1 MEHQQSQATGIL
13 KLSKAWHLE
22 LPMDGMHDEFLL
34 LFNTPPNN
42 HLGFQH
48 YKEII
53 FQVKKKKN
61 TTLLLKSCF

>member
-34 LFNTPPNN
+34 LVNTPPNN
-42 HLGFQH
+42 HLGLENS
-48 YKEII
+48 KR
-53 FQVKKKKN
+53 K
-61 TTLLLKSCF
+61 